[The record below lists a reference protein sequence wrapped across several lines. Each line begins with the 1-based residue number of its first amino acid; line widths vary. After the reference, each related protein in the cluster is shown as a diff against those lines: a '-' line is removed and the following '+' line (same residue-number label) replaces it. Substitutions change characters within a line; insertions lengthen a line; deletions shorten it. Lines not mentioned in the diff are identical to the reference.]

1 MAKVNLGRVV
11 GKSTYEIW
19 QEQGNTGT
27 EQEFLESLKGK
38 DGVNGVNGEDG
49 KDGYTPIKG
58 VDYFDGKDGVD
69 GAKGEQGPQGDQGI
83 QGVAGKDGTNG
94 SNGQDGFSPVV
105 TVTQTETGA
114 TISITDKNGNTTVD
128 ILNGKEGKDG
138 KNYNIEIVENVS
150 TTQEIQ
156 ANKFYKFGEVTEL
169 NISLAL
175 PTDTTILNEYM
186 FEFISGN
193 TATTLTLPDEIKW
206 LEIPSIETKKIY
218 QCSIVNNIG
227 ILVGVANV

>member
-19 QEQGNTGT
+19 LEKGNTGT
-27 EQEFLESLKGK
+27 EQDFLESLKGQNGK
-38 DGVNGVNGEDG
+38 DGVNGVDG

-150 TTQEIQ
+150 SSQEIEP
-156 ANKFYKFGEVTEL
+156 NKFYKFGEVTEL

>member
-150 TTQEIQ
+150 SSQEIEP
-156 ANKFYKFGEVTEL
+156 NKFYKFGEVTEL